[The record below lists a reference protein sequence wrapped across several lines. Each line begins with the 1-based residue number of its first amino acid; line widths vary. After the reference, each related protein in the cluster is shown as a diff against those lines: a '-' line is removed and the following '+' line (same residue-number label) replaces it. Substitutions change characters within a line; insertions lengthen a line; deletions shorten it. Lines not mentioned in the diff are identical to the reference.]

1 MAACNRLRRRLTFEK
16 RHVNRI
22 HWNPVPT
29 GKANIRPLKLSEF
42 HGLQLGHVWYQRAR
56 PISGH

>member
-1 MAACNRLRRRLTFEK
+1 
-16 RHVNRI
+16 
-22 HWNPVPT
+22 
-29 GKANIRPLKLSEF
+29 LKLSEF